1 MNGLRLK
8 EIQVIIKYSYLTDKK
23 MQGARGP

>member
-1 MNGLRLK
+1 MNGLQSK
-8 EIQVIIKYSYLTDKK
+8 EIQVIIKYSYLIDKK